1 MINNSIAPDKY
12 FYGQL
17 NNSEINIYINDIIN
31 ASTLATFILFADDPH
46 ILFKDKCLKT
56 L

>member
-1 MINNSIAPDKY
+1 MIKNSIAPDKY

-17 NNSEINIYINDIIN
+17 KNSEINMYLNDIIN
-31 ASTLATFILFADDPH
+31 ASTLATFILFADDTH
-46 ILFKDKCLKT
+46 ILFKNKCLKT